1 MDEFIPRI
9 YAGTAALAVTTIT
22 GPHLS
27 KHMALMTFPVHGTV
41 VLCPPRARAI
51 VIACKSLH
59 YIRVIPQ
66 TSQVMMEL
74 SQRRSVVSP
83 QARIAARSQQSRKLL
98 IALGLLLAALVA
110 VLINDRQFWFGGEQA
125 TIESDMPE
133 THPVAQNTPA
143 PVVTPEKPVATPAAV
158 PTARKPIA
166 APKVE
171 ANTTAA
177 EPPAVATTRTALPPL
192 DVEVVAGSKH
202 SEIHPPAPAK
212 VEVPSSSLTASS
224 IQAAPSIQ
232 PITEAA
238 QREPIQTV
246 AATHAPRAAFHAT
259 YPVLAQHMNVQGS
272 VVLQAV
278 ISADGV
284 IEDLRVLSGPAIL
297 SAAAQQAVREW
308 RFKPMY
314 QNGQAVESKAKI
326 TVSFSIKVAD
336 TMPKATL
343 ADSRTAD
350 PSLLNR

>member
-1 MDEFIPRI
+1 M
-9 YAGTAALAVTTIT
+9 L
-22 GPHLS
+22 
-27 KHMALMTFPVHGTV
+27 
-41 VLCPPRARAI
+41 
-51 VIACKSLH
+51 
-59 YIRVIPQ
+59 
-66 TSQVMMEL
+66 EL
-74 SQRRSVVSP
+74 SQRRPVVTP
-83 QARIAARSQQSRKLL
+83 QARIAARNQQSRKLL

-125 TIESDMPE
+125 TIESDLPQ
-133 THPVAQNTPA
+133 TQPVAQSTPA
-143 PVVTPEKPVATPAAV
+143 PAVIPAKQSSVPAA
-158 PTARKPIA
+158 RKAISA
-166 APKVE
+166 AKVE
-171 ANTTAA
+171 SNAPQT

-212 VEVPSSSLTASS
+212 VDVPSSSLKASS
-224 IQAAPSIQ
+224 IQPAPSIE

-238 QREPIQTV
+238 QRESVQTV
-246 AATHAPRAAFHAT
+246 AAIQSPRAAYHAT

-326 TVSFSIKVAD
+326 TVNFSIKVAD

-343 ADSRTAD
+343 ADSRPSD

>member
-1 MDEFIPRI
+1 M
-9 YAGTAALAVTTIT
+9 L
-22 GPHLS
+22 
-27 KHMALMTFPVHGTV
+27 
-41 VLCPPRARAI
+41 
-51 VIACKSLH
+51 
-59 YIRVIPQ
+59 
-66 TSQVMMEL
+66 EL
-74 SQRRSVVSP
+74 SQRRSVVTP
-83 QARIAARSQQSRKLL
+83 QARIAARNQQSRKLL

-110 VLINDRQFWFGGEQA
+110 VLINDRAFWFGGEQA
-125 TIESDMPE
+125 TIESDMPA
-133 THPVAQNTPA
+133 TQPVAQASPA
-143 PVVTPEKPVATPAAV
+143 PAVIPAKPAV
-158 PTARKPIA
+158 SSTARKPVS

-171 ANTTAA
+171 ANAA
-177 EPPAVATTRTALPPL
+177 PTEAPAVTRTALPPL

-224 IQAAPSIQ
+224 IQPAPSIE

-238 QREPIQTV
+238 QREPITRT
-246 AATHAPRAAFHAT
+246 AATHPPQAAFHAT

-278 ISADGV
+278 ISADGM

-336 TMPKATL
+336 TTPKATL
-343 ADSRTAD
+343 ADSRTSD
-350 PSLLNR
+350 PALLNR

>member
-1 MDEFIPRI
+1 M
-9 YAGTAALAVTTIT
+9 L
-22 GPHLS
+22 
-27 KHMALMTFPVHGTV
+27 
-41 VLCPPRARAI
+41 
-51 VIACKSLH
+51 
-59 YIRVIPQ
+59 
-66 TSQVMMEL
+66 EL
-74 SQRRSVVSP
+74 SQRRSVVTP
-83 QARIAARSQQSRKLL
+83 QARIAARNQQSRKLL

-110 VLINDRQFWFGGEQA
+110 VLINDRAFWFGGEQA
-125 TIESDMPE
+125 TIESDLPQ
-133 THPVAQNTPA
+133 TQPVAQSTPA
-143 PVVTPEKPVATPAAV
+143 PAIIPAKPASVPAA
-158 PTARKPIA
+158 RKAIA
-166 APKVE
+166 KVE
-171 ANTTAA
+171 SNAPQA

-212 VEVPSSSLTASS
+212 VDVPSSSLRASS
-224 IQAAPSIQ
+224 IQPAPSIE
-232 PITEAA
+232 PVTEAA
-238 QREPIQTV
+238 QRESVQTV
-246 AATHAPRAAFHAT
+246 AAIQSPRAAYHAT

-272 VVLQAV
+272 VVMQAV

-326 TVSFSIKVAD
+326 TVNFSIKVAD

-343 ADSRTAD
+343 ADSRSSD

>member
-1 MDEFIPRI
+1 M
-9 YAGTAALAVTTIT
+9 L
-22 GPHLS
+22 
-27 KHMALMTFPVHGTV
+27 
-41 VLCPPRARAI
+41 
-51 VIACKSLH
+51 
-59 YIRVIPQ
+59 
-66 TSQVMMEL
+66 EL

-83 QARIAARSQQSRKLL
+83 QARIAARNQQSRKLL

-110 VLINDRQFWFGGEQA
+110 VLINDRAFWFGGEQA

-133 THPVAQNTPA
+133 TQTVAQSTPA
-143 PVVTPEKPVATPAAV
+143 PAVIPAKPAAV
-158 PTARKPIA
+158 PAARKPVST
-166 APKVE
+166 PKVE
-171 ANTTAA
+171 SNATPVET
-177 EPPAVATTRTALPPL
+177 PAVATTRTALPPL
-192 DVEVVAGSKH
+192 NVEVVAGSKH

-224 IQAAPSIQ
+224 IQPAPSIE

-238 QREPIQTV
+238 QREPITRT
-246 AATHAPRAAFHAT
+246 AAIQSPRAAYHAT

-272 VVLQAV
+272 VVMQAV

-297 SAAAQQAVREW
+297 SSAAQQAVREW

-326 TVSFSIKVAD
+326 TVNFSIKVAD

-343 ADSRTAD
+343 ADSRSSD
-350 PSLLNR
+350 SSLLNR

>member
-1 MDEFIPRI
+1 
-9 YAGTAALAVTTIT
+9 
-22 GPHLS
+22 
-27 KHMALMTFPVHGTV
+27 
-41 VLCPPRARAI
+41 
-51 VIACKSLH
+51 
-59 YIRVIPQ
+59 
-66 TSQVMMEL
+66 MEL
-74 SQRRSVVSP
+74 SQRRAMVSP
-83 QARIAARSQQSRKLL
+83 QARTAARNQQSRKLM

-125 TIESDMPE
+125 TIESDMPAAQ
-133 THPVAQNTPA
+133 PVAQTSPAPALTPA
-143 PVVTPEKPVATPAAV
+143 KPAVASAT
-158 PTARKPIA
+158 RKPIS

-171 ANTTAA
+171 ANAA
-177 EPPAVATTRTALPPL
+177 SAEAPAVTRTALPPL

-212 VEVPSSSLTASS
+212 VDVPSTSLTASS

-238 QREPIQTV
+238 QREPITRT
-246 AATHAPRAAFHAT
+246 AATHPPQAAFHAT

-326 TVSFSIKVAD
+326 TVNFSIKVAD

-343 ADSRTAD
+343 ADSRTSD
-350 PSLLNR
+350 QSLLNR

>member
-1 MDEFIPRI
+1 M
-9 YAGTAALAVTTIT
+9 L
-22 GPHLS
+22 
-27 KHMALMTFPVHGTV
+27 
-41 VLCPPRARAI
+41 
-51 VIACKSLH
+51 
-59 YIRVIPQ
+59 
-66 TSQVMMEL
+66 EL
-74 SQRRSVVSP
+74 SQRRSVVTP
-83 QARIAARSQQSRKLL
+83 QARIAARNQQSRKLL

-110 VLINDRQFWFGGEQA
+110 VLINDRAFWFGGEQA
-125 TIESDMPE
+125 TIESDLPQ
-133 THPVAQNTPA
+133 TQPVAQSTPA
-143 PVVTPEKPVATPAAV
+143 PAVIPAKPASVPAA
-158 PTARKPIA
+158 RKAIA
-166 APKVE
+166 KVE
-171 ANTTAA
+171 SNAPQA

-212 VEVPSSSLTASS
+212 VDVPSSSLRASS
-224 IQAAPSIQ
+224 IQPAPSIE
-232 PITEAA
+232 PVTEAA
-238 QREPIQTV
+238 QRESVQTV
-246 AATHAPRAAFHAT
+246 AAIQSPRAAYHAT

-326 TVSFSIKVAD
+326 TVNFSIKVAD

-343 ADSRTAD
+343 ADSRSSD

>member
-1 MDEFIPRI
+1 M
-9 YAGTAALAVTTIT
+9 L
-22 GPHLS
+22 
-27 KHMALMTFPVHGTV
+27 
-41 VLCPPRARAI
+41 
-51 VIACKSLH
+51 
-59 YIRVIPQ
+59 
-66 TSQVMMEL
+66 EL
-74 SQRRSVVSP
+74 SQSRSVRTP
-83 QARIAARSQQSRKLL
+83 QARIAARNQQSRKLL

-133 THPVAQNTPA
+133 TQPVAQSTLAPA
-143 PVVTPEKPVATPAAV
+143 AIPAKPVAAPV
-158 PTARKPIA
+158 ARKPVSA
-166 APKVE
+166 AKAESNPTPAE
-171 ANTTAA
+171 A
-177 EPPAVATTRTALPPL
+177 PAVATTRTALPPL
-192 DVEVVAGSKH
+192 NVEVVAGSKH

-224 IQAAPSIQ
+224 IQPEPSIE

-238 QREPIQTV
+238 QREPITRT
-246 AATHAPRAAFHAT
+246 AAIQPPRAAYHAT
-259 YPVLAQHMNVQGS
+259 YPVLAQHMSVQGS

-297 SAAAQQAVREW
+297 SSAAQQAVREW

-326 TVSFSIKVAD
+326 TVNFSIKVAD

-343 ADSRTAD
+343 ADSRTSD
-350 PSLLNR
+350 QSLLNR